1 MTAARSAKF
10 RLYRWRKASTPP
22 PAPPALRQ
30 NCRSSKSPAPA
41 RTARRHHRFGH
52 DPFRKPENRS
62 SPGQALSESCPK
74 NTALSRPRG
83 FMPSEKLAAP
93 SAGRPLSPGAVAL
106 MLMLCLSWGFNQIA
120 VKLVLPDVP
129 PMLQALTRSVGALPV
144 LLIIGWLRGAKFF
157 ERDGTLWAGLSAGI
171 LFGIEFVLI
180 YRGLLLT
187 SASRAVVFL
196 YTAPVFVA
204 LGSYLFLGE
213 RRRASQW
220 GGLGVSLAGGAL
232 AMGVP
237 QANVDANVLLGDLL
251 IVAGG
256 ALWAATTLLVKATA
270 LLRAPPENALGYE
283 VALSIPI
290 LGVAA
295 WISGETIT
303 RPPGPLALSLMAYQ
317 AIWVVGLTFLL
328 WFTLVKTYSASKLS
342 AFTFIT
348 PLFGVVASYF
358 IMHDTLTPV
367 FGAAALLVIAG
378 LYLVNRP
385 NTSGPKVVPDPNVPA

>member
-1 MTAARSAKF
+1 
-10 RLYRWRKASTPP
+10 
-22 PAPPALRQ
+22 
-30 NCRSSKSPAPA
+30 
-41 RTARRHHRFGH
+41 
-52 DPFRKPENRS
+52 
-62 SPGQALSESCPK
+62 
-74 NTALSRPRG
+74 
-83 FMPSEKLAAP
+83 
-93 SAGRPLSPGAVAL
+93 
-106 MLMLCLSWGFNQIA
+106 MLMLCVSWGFNQIA
-120 VKLVLPDVP
+120 VKLALPDIP
-129 PMLQALTRSVGALPV
+129 PMLQATIRSSGALIV
-144 LLIIGWLRGAKFF
+144 LFVIARLRGVKMF

-196 YTAPVFVA
+196 YTAPFFVA

-213 RRRASQW
+213 RLRASQW
-220 GGLGVSLAGGAL
+220 GGLGLSFAGVAL
-232 AMGVP
+232 AIGVP

-256 ALWAATTLLVKATA
+256 ALWAATTLIVKATA
-270 LLRAPPENALGYE
+270 LIKAPAEKGLGYQ

-290 LGVAA
+290 LGFAA
-295 WISGETIT
+295 WISGERVTHV
-303 RPPGPLALSLMAYQ
+303 PGPLSLALLAYQ
-317 AIWVVGLTFLL
+317 SFWVVGLTFLL
-328 WFTLVKTYSASKLS
+328 WFALVKTYSASKLS

-358 IMHDTLTPV
+358 ILHDTLTLA

-385 NTSGPKVVPDPNVPA
+385 EVSAPKLVPDPNVPA